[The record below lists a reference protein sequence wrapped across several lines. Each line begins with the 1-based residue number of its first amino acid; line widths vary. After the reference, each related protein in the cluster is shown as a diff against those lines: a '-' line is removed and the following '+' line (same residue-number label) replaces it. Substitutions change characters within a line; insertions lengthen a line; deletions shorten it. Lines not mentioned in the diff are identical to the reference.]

1 MTPVYKT
8 MFSAGADLT
17 ATTDVVI
24 EPGETKLIQTGAYMP
39 PRYPGDVLKCG
50 ILALRSSV
58 ALNSPLLLK
67 NGIGVI
73 DPDYADEIKVMVTN
87 IGRESYHVIAGT
99 RIAQLVIV
107 PFFQA
112 YPLSG
117 QERLGGF
124 GSTGV

>member
-8 MFSAGADLT
+8 KFSAGADLT
-17 ATTDVVI
+17 ATADVVI
-24 EPGETKLIQTGAYMP
+24 EPGETKLIPTGAYMP
-39 PRYPGDVLKCG
+39 PHRPESILQCG

-58 ALNSPLLLK
+58 ALNSPLVLK

-87 IGRESYHVIAGT
+87 IGANSYTVEAGT

-112 YPLSG
+112 YPVMG
-117 QERLGGF
+117 QQRLGGF
-124 GSTGV
+124 GSTGA

>member
-8 MFSAGADLT
+8 KFSAGADLT

-24 EPGETKLIQTGAYMP
+24 EPGETKLISTGAYMP
-39 PRYPGDVLKCG
+39 PGLPSNQCG

-58 ALNSPLLLK
+58 ALNTPLVLK

-73 DPDYADEIKVMVTN
+73 DPDYADEIKVMVSN

-112 YPLSG
+112 YPVST

>member
-1 MTPVYKT
+1 MTPVHKT
-8 MFSAGADLT
+8 KFSAGADL
-17 ATTDVVI
+17 AAATDVVI
-24 EPGETKLIQTGAYMP
+24 EPGETKLISTGAYMP
-39 PRYPGDVLKCG
+39 PGLPSNQCG

-58 ALNSPLLLK
+58 ALNTPLLLK

-73 DPDYADEIKVMVTN
+73 DPDYADEIKVMATN
-87 IGRESYHVIAGT
+87 IGSESYHVIAGT

-112 YPLSG
+112 YPVMG
-117 QERLGGF
+117 QQRLGGF

>member
-8 MFSAGADLT
+8 KFSAGADLT
-17 ATTDVVI
+17 AATGVWI
-24 EPGETKLIQTGAYMP
+24 APGETKLIPTGAYMP
-39 PRYPGDVLKCG
+39 AGIPSNQCG

-58 ALNSPLLLK
+58 ALNSPLILK

-73 DPDYADEIKVMVTN
+73 DPDYNDEIKVMVTN
-87 IGRESYHVIAGT
+87 IGKESYHVIAGN

-112 YPLSG
+112 YPVMG